1 MLRILMK
8 IEWFESRIDFID
20 GLSDKELQYIK
31 NISIEK
37 QLPKKS
43 NIFSPGEYAHSLYII
58 MRGRIKIYIIS
69 SGGDEIVLTI
79 RYPGEIFGLGAI
91 CGETRRAVYAT
102 AIDESLVWI
111 INRDDFLILLREF
124 PEISLKIIRIL
135 NARIKHLNVVI
146 EDFTSRDVAGRLARL
161 LLKLSQQCGITDT
174 RGILIQ
180 HKFTHQELASM
191 IASSRPTVSLI
202 LKIFKME
209 KLVEVDNKQIVI
221 LDREELAKWAGI

>member
-1 MLRILMK
+1 MILD
-8 IEWFESRIDFID
+8 WFESRIDFID

-102 AIDESLVWI
+102 TIDESLMWV
-111 INRDDFLILLREF
+111 INRDDFLILLKEF
-124 PEISLKIIRIL
+124 PEISLRIIRIL

-146 EDFTSRDVAGRLARL
+146 EDLTSRDVAGRLARL
-161 LLKLSQQCGITDT
+161 LLKLSQQCGVNDM

-180 HKFTHQELASM
+180 HKFTHQDLASM

-202 LKIFKME
+202 LKIFQME
-209 KLVEVDNKQIVI
+209 KMVHVDKKQIFIV
-221 LDREELAKWAGI
+221 DKDNLAKWAEI